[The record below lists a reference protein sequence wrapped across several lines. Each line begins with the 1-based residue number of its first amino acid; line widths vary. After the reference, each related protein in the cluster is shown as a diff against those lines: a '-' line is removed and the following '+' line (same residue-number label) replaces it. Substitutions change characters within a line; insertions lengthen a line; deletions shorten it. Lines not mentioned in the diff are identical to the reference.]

1 MRDVAVHTR
10 ISPNQRAQQLVEFC
24 KRVNSKPETKQLLSN
39 WGLRLCEEGV
49 GLQAR
54 VLDEE
59 KVFFGNNKSFGVG
72 PNADFGKYC
81 TNNTLV
87 SVKPLHNWLLIHVKN
102 DLKAAKAF
110 VDGMERNTGPM
121 GITVAKP
128 KIITLD
134 NDKTDTYAQTLRQA
148 LNVQTQIVVCICPTS
163 RDDRY
168 AVIKKICCAE
178 SPIPSQVI
186 FLLIVLFFFGVCT
199 NSMGLRTANC
209 GICIFFAIFAIF
221 LGFRRF

>member
-10 ISPNQRAQQLVEFC
+10 ISPVQRAQQLVEFC

-186 FLLIVLFFFGVCT
+186 FFVNRFF
-199 NSMGLRTANC
+199 S
-209 GICIFFAIFAIF
+209 
-221 LGFRRF
+221 LGFV